1 LAEFCR
7 QHHGDTISL
16 LHSSFANMDIFAAL
30 IKKQNLLD
38 YPAGREIQGVIREY
52 TLNHRNN
59 VFSRYIQEIYQDQ
72 DTLMI
77 ICFFEEQIKILID
90 LTSFEIDM
98 SFKRIKT
105 KGLNEVV
112 LASYLAEHGKGKSLC

>member
-1 LAEFCR
+1 M
-7 QHHGDTISL
+7 